1 MATASEPSFEDEL
14 ASLDASLN
22 NVLATIQ
29 GHNDLLEKINTDIS
43 DIIAKREKTVAE
55 IDVLKQQAVGQE
67 NKLSIAMKENDIAV
81 EKAVIVEQNAIAA
94 RIKKKMV
101 LLGQLDAALK
111 ITGEQL
117 KKLNE
122 VISKSSID
130 NSSSDDGGSVRDK
143 IAIFETRKPP
153 APATAA
159 PATAAPATAA
169 SAAAATAASAAAAA
183 RGAAARPQRSRVYGN
198 DSVLKGGFSYSKS
211 ATKKSA
217 TKKSATKKRMMTRRA
232 SKRRRLKSRKL
243 MTRR

>member
-159 PATAAPATAA
+159 PATAA

-217 TKKSATKKRMMTRRA
+217 TKKRMMTRRA